1 MRRRED
7 LPLITGSGAYLAD
20 LRLDGMLHAGF
31 IRSDEPHALVEEVR
45 IPPKVAAFTAADL
58 GLDRPMP
65 DLHPHPLLDHAHRPA
80 PLAGREVCYVGEP
93 IAVVLADRPETA
105 TDLRDRVEVEYT
117 PLPSV
122 GDPRLAL
129 EEDSPPVHLGD
140 TSNRVARL
148 SVTFGDAETALRRA
162 DEVVEVR
169 LRQHRGAAVPMETR
183 GVLAVWDESRETLTV
198 WTSTQSPFGVRRVI
212 AEYLSLDPDRVR
224 VVAPDVGGGFGP
236 KAAVYPEE
244 VVVAALAIRL
254 GRPVRWL
261 EGRRE
266 NLTCMLQQRDQ
277 FWTLRGAFDR
287 NGGILGIEGHVVHDN
302 GAYVPYGL
310 LLPATSLR
318 LISGPYRIESVD
330 VALDSVYTNRVPTSP
345 VRGAGRPHAV
355 FALERLL
362 DTAARALGMDRAEI
376 RRRNLVR
383 PGDMPYQV
391 PIPLPGERPSPTTR
405 ATTRPPWKRPW
416 KPAVGTVSRRGDAR
430 PPPGDANGVWVWPCT
445 WRTPA
450 WPRRTPPSRDCC
462 PTARCSCWSEPRAR
476 VRVMPPPSLRWRR
489 TTWDALPNRSRWKP
503 ATPAWCLPGAPPW
516 PAGPRS
522 RWPTRR
528 PVRHEAWPSC

>member
-1 MRRRED
+1 M
-7 LPLITGSGAYLAD
+7 
-20 LRLDGMLHAGF
+20 
-31 IRSDEPHALVEEVR
+31 
-45 IPPKVAAFTAADL
+45 
-58 GLDRPMP
+58 
-65 DLHPHPLLDHAHRPA
+65 
-80 PLAGREVCYVGEP
+80 
-93 IAVVLADRPETA
+93 
-105 TDLRDRVEVEYT
+105 
-117 PLPSV
+117 
-122 GDPRLAL
+122 
-129 EEDSPPVHLGD
+129 
-140 TSNRVARL
+140 
-148 SVTFGDAETALRRA
+148 
-162 DEVVEVR
+162 
-169 LRQHRGAAVPMETR
+169 
-183 GVLAVWDESRETLTV
+183 
-198 WTSTQSPFGVRRVI
+198 I

-277 FWTLRGAFDR
+277 FWTLRGGFDR
-287 NGGILGIEGHVVHDN
+287 NGRILGIEGHVVHDN

-362 DTAARALGMDRAEI
+362 DAAARALGMDRAEI

-391 PIPLPGERPSPTTR
+391 PIPLPGGTTVTYDSGDYPTALEKALEAGDWVGFEARRREAATRGRKRGLGLAMYVEDTGLAPADPAIARLLPDGKVLLLVGTPSQGQGHATTLAQVAADHLGCLPEQVEVRAGDTRLVPAGGATVASRTAVTVVNSAARAARGLAELLKRLAAELLEASEDDLILADGRVEVRGQPDTSIPLAVLAARFPASRLAQEVEELSVTAESPYRGPAFAYGAHVAEVEVDPEVGDVDLVAYTIVHDCGVPINPMIVNGQIDGGFAHGLGNALFERIVHSPDGQPVTTTLMDYRIPSATDVPTPLKLHLETPSPFNPLGVKGAGEGGTLPV
-405 ATTRPPWKRPW
+405 AA
-416 KPAVGTVSRRGDAR
+416 AVASAL
-430 PPPGDANGVWVWPCT
+430 
-445 WRTPA
+445 
-450 WPRRTPPSRDCC
+450 
-462 PTARCSCWSEPRAR
+462 E
-476 VRVMPPPSLRWRR
+476 
-489 TTWDALPNRSRWKP
+489 DALGRPMNHHPITLEDVWRS
-503 ATPAWCLPGAPPW
+503 A
-516 PAGPRS
+516 
-522 RWPTRR
+522 
-528 PVRHEAWPSC
+528 